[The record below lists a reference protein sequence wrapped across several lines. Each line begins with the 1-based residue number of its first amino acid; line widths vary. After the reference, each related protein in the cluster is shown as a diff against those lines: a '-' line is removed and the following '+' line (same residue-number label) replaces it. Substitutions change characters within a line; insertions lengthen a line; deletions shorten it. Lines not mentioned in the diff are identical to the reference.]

1 MTYDDRSVKPMSSSL
16 LRAQIG
22 AKLLAGLYDTVPTL
36 MTSAIRLSVELPG
49 AGASASGGPPFA
61 FTIAV
66 SPAWCSG
73 VRGARLVGRGK
84 IDIGWLNPSVVAS
97 MAYRGRGPFRRPL
110 PLRALAVFPSN
121 DRLVVA
127 VARKFGVRSMDELK
141 RRRPALRVS
150 VADNDCV
157 NFAINAAL
165 RAHGMSLKTFEEWGG
180 AVEPVVRPSNPR
192 RLEGI
197 ASGHVDAVI
206 DEGLPSW
213 AGAAVEQE
221 MAFLHFS
228 DKALSRLDRYG
239 FSRAPLDGPL
249 FDGKLDE
256 PVTAVDYSGWPIV
269 THEGLPEDLAYH
281 VVQVIEQMRE
291 HVSYDTPGVPPMTQF
306 CHDTPDGPLDLPLH
320 PGAERYYREK
330 GYL

>member
-22 AKLLAGLYDTVPTL
+22 TKLLAGLYDTVPTM
-36 MTSAIRLSVELPG
+36 MTSAIRLFVDLPG
-49 AGASASGGPPFA
+49 AGGSAGPPFA
-61 FTIAV
+61 FNIAI

-73 VRGARLVGRGK
+73 IQGARLVGRRK
-84 IDIGWLNPSVVAS
+84 IDIAWLNPSCIAS
-97 MAYRGRGPFRRPL
+97 MAYHGRGAFRKAL

-121 DRLVVA
+121 DRMVVA
-127 VARKFGVRSMDELK
+127 VAKKHGIRSMDELK
-141 RRRPALRVS
+141 RRKPALTVS
-150 VADNDCV
+150 VATNDCV

-180 AVEPVVRPSNPR
+180 VVEPVVRPSNPR
-192 RLEGI
+192 RLDGI
-197 ASGHVDAVI
+197 RTGDVDAVI

-228 DKALSRLDRYG
+228 PKAMASLDRYG
-239 FSRAPLDGPL
+239 FSRAPLDGLL
-249 FDGKLDE
+249 FDGKLPE
-256 PVTAVDYSGWPIV
+256 PVTAVDFSGWPIV
-269 THEGLPEDLAYH
+269 THADLPDELAYQ
-281 VVQVIEQMRE
+281 VVGVLEQMRE
-291 HVSYDTPGVPPMTQF
+291 NIEYDTPGIPPMTQF
-306 CHDTPDGPLDLPLH
+306 CTDTPDGPLDLPLH

>member
-1 MTYDDRSVKPMSSSL
+1 MAYDDRSVKPMSSSL

-22 AKLLAGLYDTVPTL
+22 TKLLAGLYDSVPTM
-36 MTSAIRLSVELPG
+36 MTSAIRLYVDLPG
-49 AGASASGGPPFA
+49 AGGSAGPPFA
-61 FTIAV
+61 FNIAI

-73 VRGARLVGRGK
+73 IQGARLVGRRK
-84 IDIGWLNPSVVAS
+84 IDIAWLNPSCIPA
-97 MAYRGRGPFRRPL
+97 MAYHGRGPFRKAL

-121 DRLVVA
+121 DRMVVA
-127 VARKFGVRSMDELK
+127 LGRRHGIRSMDELK
-141 RRRPALRVS
+141 RRKPALTVS
-150 VADNDCV
+150 VATNDCV

-180 AVEPVVRPSNPR
+180 VVEPVVRPSNPR

-197 ASGHVDAVI
+197 RTGDVDAVI

-213 AGAAVEQE
+213 AGAAVEEE

-228 DKALSRLDRYG
+228 PKAMASLDRYG

-249 FDGKLDE
+249 FDGKLPE
-256 PVTAVDYSGWPIV
+256 PVTAVDFSGWPIV
-269 THEGLPEDLAYH
+269 THADLPDELAYQ
-281 VVQVIEQMRE
+281 VVGVIEQMRE
-291 HVSYDTPGVPPMTQF
+291 NIEYDTPGIPPMTQF
-306 CHDTPDGPLDLPLH
+306 CTDTPDGPLDLPLH

>member
-22 AKLLAGLYDTVPTL
+22 TRLLAGLYDTVPTM

-49 AGASASGGPPFA
+49 SAASAGPPFA
-61 FTIAV
+61 FNIAI

-73 VRGARLVGRGK
+73 IQGARLVGRGK
-84 IDIGWLNPSVVAS
+84 IDIGWLNPSVIAS
-97 MAYRGRGPFRRPL
+97 MACHGRGAFRKPL

-127 VARKFGVRSMDELK
+127 VARKFGIRSMEELK

-150 VADNDCV
+150 VATNDCV
-157 NFAINAAL
+157 SFAIHAAL

-180 AVEPVVRPSNPR
+180 VVEPVVRPSNPR

-197 ASGHVDAVI
+197 VSGDVDAVI

-228 DKALSRLDRYG
+228 PKAMAWLDRYG
-239 FSRAPLDGPL
+239 FRLAPLDGPL
-249 FDGKLDE
+249 FDGKLPE
-256 PVTAVDYSGWPIV
+256 PVTAVDFSGWPIV
-269 THEGLPEDLAYH
+269 THAGMPDALAYN
-281 VVQVIEQMRE
+281 VVDVIGRMRE
-291 HVSYDTPGVPPMTQF
+291 HIEYDTPGIPPMTQF
-306 CHDTPDGPLDLPLH
+306 CSDTPDGPLDFPLH
-320 PGAERYYREK
+320 PGAERYYREN